1 MEKIIDHGEVKAQ
14 LLYGYDVLEGLSLL
28 DDESVDCIVTSPPYW
43 GLRNYEDNDR
53 QIGSESSPED
63 FVATLVDAFSAARR
77 VLRSGGTLWLN
88 LGDTY
93 AGKAGGYNPKYE
105 KPEVQEQSSGM
116 MGSGGKK
123 YREKRDWTPH
133 ETLKPKDLCGIPWRV
148 ALALQADGW
157 WLRNDIIWQ
166 KPSPM
171 PSPAQDRCTVAH
183 EYIFLLTKS
192 SSYNFYPDAV
202 RTPLA
207 EATLADPRRHLRK
220 TKKERYGG
228 DASCPSGFTGANPNG
243 ANIRTVWKL
252 KPNSYQ
258 GDHFAV
264 FPEEL
269 PERCIKAGT
278 QPGDTVLDL
287 FSGSATTGKAALRL
301 GRNYIGVDVNE
312 SYLDMAARRVS
323 LIHSDVVKDED
334 QLEMF

>member
-1 MEKIIDHGEVKAQ
+1 MEKIIECGEVKAR
-14 LLYGYDVLEGLSLL
+14 LLYGCDVLEGLSLL

-43 GLRNYEDNDR
+43 GLRNYEDNDQ
-53 QIGSESSPED
+53 QIGSEESPVE
-63 FVATLVDAFSAARR
+63 FVGKMTDVFREARR
-77 VLRSGGTLWLN
+77 VLSTKGTLWLN
-88 LGDTY
+88 IGDTY
-93 AGKAGGYNPKYE
+93 ATASVNRNHVGDGIMADRNHENFSAVKERKIPAGL
-105 KPEVQEQSSGM
+105 
-116 MGSGGKK
+116 KK
-123 YREKRDWTPH
+123 
-133 ETLKPKDLCGIPWRV
+133 KDLIGVPWRL
-148 ALALQADGW
+148 ALALQEDGW
-157 WLRNDIIWQ
+157 WLRNDIIWH
-166 KPSPM
+166 KPNPM

-207 EATLADPRRHLRK
+207 KATVTDLLNRSKPSKER
-220 TKKERYGG
+220 ERYGG
-228 DASCPSGFTGANPNG
+228 QASCPSNFAGANPNG

-287 FSGSATTGKAALRL
+287 FSGSATTGKVALRL
-301 GRNYIGVDVNE
+301 GRNYIGIDVNE